1 MRSLLGSTLR
11 LVAALTTVALAA
23 CSYVGGRTE
32 PFRQPAR
39 EEPGGLSRGR
49 DLYMRDCAWCHGSE
63 AEGTIRG
70 PDLVGGTNGEA
81 FTHFMLTTGRMPI
94 NEPTDPVTR
103 RDSVYTEGEIE
114 DIVEFAASLGGEG
127 PTIPDVD
134 PGVGDLSLGFGLY
147 QENCAACHSTTG
159 IGGALTTGRAG
170 ALEGELAERSG
181 IIAPAIEDASPT
193 EIAEAMAVGPGTM
206 PVFSDETFEDGEVD
220 AIVRYVVYLQD
231 PDDRGGADLGGVG
244 PVTEGAIALAVGLG
258 ALLLLI
264 RWTGTTRREE

>member
-1 MRSLLGSTLR
+1 MRTQG
-11 LVAALTTVALAA
+11 VPVFVALALVALGA

-39 EEPGGLSRGR
+39 EEPAGLSRGR
-49 DLYMRDCAWCHGSE
+49 NLYMRDCAWCHGSE
-63 AEGTIRG
+63 AEGTTRG
-70 PDLVGGTNGEA
+70 PDLIGGTNGEA

-103 RDSVYTEGEIE
+103 RDRVYTEGEIE
-114 DIVEFAASLGGEG
+114 DIVAFVTSLDGEG
-127 PTIPDVD
+127 PPIPEVD
-134 PGVGDLSLGFGLY
+134 ADTGDLSLGLRLY

-170 ALEGELAERSG
+170 AIEGEVAKRSG
-181 IIAPAIEDASPT
+181 IIAPAIDEASPT

-206 PVFSDETFEDGEVD
+206 PVFSGETFEDDEVD

-231 PDDRGGADLGGVG
+231 PQDRGGADLGGIG
-244 PVTEGAIALAVGLG
+244 TVTEGAVALVVGLG